1 MKVLSFGSLNIDYV
15 YLVPHFVNAGETLA
29 SKSLNIYSGGK
40 GLNQSIALSK
50 AGLEVYHAGAIGN
63 DGMFLLEELKKS
75 GVNTQYVKILDD
87 IKTGH
92 AIIQTNTEGNNCI
105 LLYGG
110 ANQRISKSQIDETLN
125 NFSKGDA
132 LIIQNEINELPYLVE
147 TAKKHGLKIV
157 LNPSPMDDSLFQ
169 LLPFTD
175 YLILNEIEAAQFL
188 KTDSNND
195 PETMLKELRK
205 KIPSTKIVL
214 TIGKEGSLYAF
225 QETLLRQEAEKVTA
239 VDTTAAGDTYTGY
252 FLAGILNGE
261 TPEWSMK
268 FATKASAISVTRN
281 GAAPSIPE
289 REEVLKQL

>member
-1 MKVLSFGSLNIDYV
+1 MKVLCFGSLNIDYV
-15 YLVPHFVNAGETLA
+15 YLVPHFVSAGETLA
-29 SKSLNIYSGGK
+29 SKSLNVYSGGK

-63 DGMFLLEELKKS
+63 DGLFLLEELKNS
-75 GVNTQYVKILDD
+75 GVNTQYVKVLNE

-92 AIIQTNTEGNNCI
+92 AIIQKNDEGNNCI

-110 ANQRISKSQIDETLN
+110 ANQKISKSQIDETLK
-125 NFSKGDA
+125 NFSEGDA
-132 LIIQNEINELPYLVE
+132 LVIQNEINELPYLVE
-147 TAKKHGLKIV
+147 NAKKHGLKIV
-157 LNPSPMDDSLFQ
+157 LNPSPMDDTLLQ
-169 LLPFTD
+169 LLTFTD

-188 KTDSNND
+188 KANSNED
-195 PETMLKELRK
+195 PIKMIKELSK

-214 TIGKEGSLYAF
+214 TIGKEGSLYAYE
-225 QETLLRQEAEKVTA
+225 ETLLKQDAEKVIA

-252 FLAGILNGE
+252 FLAGILSGE

-289 REEVLKQL
+289 RQEVLKLL